1 MQYDEL
7 VSSVTWQHM
16 SSVHNATEHSYVK
29 EQSKDCSFAISMG
42 QSAPVERLSGRFLY
56 LRQVQDANEIIVDH
70 DPLRP
75 VLSPALGLIHV
86 DALYKLMEDGGR
98 QRFHLHELPHR
109 FQKLLLAESPV
120 VLPVT
125 LALQFLNVLFELLL
139 FLVVPLG
146 HFHKAFIR
154 QLTRYIVLI
163 DTFKQPVNFFIP
175 GNQLL
180 KVLPS
185 VPALPLIV
193 LGGFLSQQFGKFLGV
208 IFQVADHAVEFQ
220 QYHLL

>member
-1 MQYDEL
+1 MLFLWDGL
-7 VSSVTWQHM
+7 PRWSGFRAAPFSLPGLANKILNRHTLAAVQHH
-16 SSVHNATEHSYVK
+16 VLRV
-29 EQSKDCSFAISMG
+29 
-42 QSAPVERLSGRFLY
+42 FLY
-56 LRQVQDANEIIVDH
+56 LRQVQNADEVIVDH
-70 DPLRP
+70 DALRP

-86 DALYKLMEDGGR
+86 DALYKLMQDGGR

-109 FQKLLLAESPV
+109 LQKLLLTESPV
-120 VLPVT
+120 VLPIT

-163 DTFKQPVNFFIP
+163 NALKQPVNLFIP

-193 LGGFLSQQFGKFLGV
+193 LGGFLSQQLGKFLGV
-208 IFQVADHAVEFQ
+208 VF
-220 QYHLL
+220 